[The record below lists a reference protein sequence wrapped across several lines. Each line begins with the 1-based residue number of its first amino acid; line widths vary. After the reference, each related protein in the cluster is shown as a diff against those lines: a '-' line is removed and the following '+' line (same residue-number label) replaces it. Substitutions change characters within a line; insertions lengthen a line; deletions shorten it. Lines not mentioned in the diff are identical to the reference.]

1 MSQSSKN
8 SILVTG
14 GAGYIGSHMV
24 RMLIDN
30 GYKVTILDNLSTG
43 NRRAIHPKADFVLG
57 DLRQPEDIRRVFS
70 GRRFDVVI
78 HFAASLIV
86 PESVAEPLQYYGN
99 NVGAPVN
106 LLSVMMEKGVSRFIF
121 SSTAAT
127 YGNPK
132 RVPVL
137 ETDPAVPASPY
148 GQSKLMVEKILKD
161 LAVAQPSFRYVALR
175 YFNVCGAHPSGDLG
189 PMKKKDT
196 LLIPNVLRAIRQGPK
211 HPLHVFGDD
220 YPTSDGTCIRDYVHV
235 SDLCSAHLLALKYLK
250 RGGKSDLFNLGNGK
264 GFSVKQVVRAAER
277 VLGVKVPVKISPRRP
292 GDPARVFTS
301 IAKARR
307 VLGWKPVFNLERMIQ
322 TAWVWQKNQESL
334 S

>member
-1 MSQSSKN
+1 MKKS

-24 RMLIDN
+24 RLLVDQGHRVSIF
-30 GYKVTILDNLSTG
+30 DNLSTG
-43 NRRAIHPKADFVLG
+43 NRRLLHPKADFVRG
-57 DLRQPEDIRRVFS
+57 DLRDPADILRVFS
-70 GRRFDVVI
+70 GRRFDAVI
-78 HFAASLIV
+78 HFAASLVV
-86 PESVAEPLQYYGN
+86 PESVAEPLKYYEN
-99 NVGAPVN
+99 NVNATVN
-106 LLSVMMEKGVSRFIF
+106 LLNVMMKKGAMRFIF

-137 ETDPAVPASPY
+137 ETDIGVPTSPY

-161 LAVAQPSFRYVALR
+161 LAVAQPSFRYAALR

-189 PMKKKDT
+189 PMKEKDT

-211 HPLHVFGDD
+211 HPLHIYGDD
-220 YPTSDGTCIRDYVHV
+220 YPTPDGTCIRDYVHV
-235 SDLCSAHLLALKYLK
+235 SDLCSAHRLALEYLK

-277 VLGVKVPVKISPRRP
+277 VLGLKVPVKISPRRP
-292 GDPARVFTS
+292 GDPARVYTS
-301 IAKARR
+301 IAKAGK
-307 VLGWKPVFNLERMIQ
+307 VLRWKPVFNLDRIIQ
-322 TAWVWQKNQESL
+322 TAWAWQKKIG
-334 S
+334 